1 MAKALGAEIVE
12 FYLNGWPKGHYVD
25 DGNLTVTDDRRIMP
39 HDCGEKD
46 RSAGASLSDRFEL
59 SDFGVIISE
68 EDSSRIY
75 DFAYFF
81 NRWRK
86 DRDVVTLVVEMPRT
100 MEAKFRKLAGTV
112 TGMVVR

>member
-1 MAKALGAEIVE
+1 MAKALGSEIVE

-39 HDCGEKD
+39 HDCSEKD
-46 RSAGASLSDRFEL
+46 RSAGAPLSDRFEL
-59 SDFGVIISE
+59 SDFGIIISE

-86 DRDVVTLVVEMPRT
+86 DRNVVTLVVEMPRT
-100 MEAKFRKLAGTV
+100 MEEKFRKLAATV